1 MEGAGKGQKGIEYYM
16 QLPYSILLH
25 QVEEEGEKYWMAEV
39 PELPGCR
46 SHGSTV
52 EEAVKSVEEAKNDW
66 ILDSLEE
73 GEEVPVP
80 VDRENYSG
88 RFVLRMSR
96 SLHRA
101 LSLLAESERLSLN
114 QLVVTILAKE
124 VGRLGVLNRVEH
136 KIDELLNKVND
147 VLEEQR
153 TPSTKLFRMLAQ
165 PYESGQHSIVG
176 TGPDIGTQVT
186 VDVSALFQ
194 GAVSTASPFEELWS
208 YPYLQ
213 RPAWQQI
220 IFSAS
225 RAKEIESQDAVESKQ
240 K

>member
-16 QLPYSILLH
+16 HLPYSILLH

-52 EEAVKSVEEAKNDW
+52 EEAVKNVEEAKNDW

-147 VLEEQR
+147 VLEGEELRTLSQQINVIAGHPEQ
-153 TPSTKLFRMLAQ
+153 AQ
-165 PYESGQHSIVG
+165 YLMIDTAHTWEAPAAAAKIGAFTSGFVG
-176 TGPDIGTQVT
+176 T
-186 VDVSALFQ
+186 S
-194 GAVSTASPFEELWS
+194 SPLEELWPHLKRAA
-208 YPYLQ
+208 YQ
-213 RPAWQQI
+213 RI
-220 IFSAS
+220 SFGDS
-225 RAKEIESQDAVESKQ
+225 REKEIESRGAVESKQ